1 MIMNRRRWL
10 LHIVLCALAHR
21 KGRTVLLLAVLAM
34 ASSLATALGIVS
46 SSMGKRVAEEVRK
59 YGANLVIIPESARLD
74 VGSGGLNFGV
84 VSEPTYL
91 QQRQVENTLAQSGLK
106 AERSFHLRG
115 ALHWKDADIMVE
127 GVNFSDIRRL
137 FPWWQLKGSWPAA
150 GETVVGNDL
159 ATRLGLKLGDT
170 MELAGNN
177 QMVRLRVSGIVSSGG
192 EEDGLLFLALP
203 ELQQA
208 LGLDGQ
214 LSLVRLMVTAG
225 GDSLKKSSSALQLL
239 LPTAKVSEVRQTART
254 SEGLL
259 AKVKLLMLMVTA
271 VVLVSAGSSVA
282 GTMSTTVL
290 ERGKEIGLM
299 KAMGGTRWEVMLIFC
314 GEAAMLGVLGGVA
327 GYLFGSVIAQF
338 ITKTVF
344 ASSAEFIPW
353 FAGISLGVSLF
364 LALLGSIGPM
374 ISVFKLDPVRS
385 LRGE

>member
-1 MIMNRRRWL
+1 MHRRRWL
-10 LHIVLCALAHR
+10 LKLLFRALAHR
-21 KGRTVLLLAVLAM
+21 TGRTALLLAVLAM

-46 SSMGKRVAEEVRK
+46 FSMGKRVAEEVRK

-74 VGSGGLNFGV
+74 VGSGGLNFGAI
-84 VSEPTYL
+84 SEPAYL
-91 QQRQVENTLAQSGLK
+91 QQRQVEDAMARSGLK

-115 ALHWKDADIMVE
+115 ALHWKNADIMVE
-127 GVNFSDIRRL
+127 GVDFADVRRL
-137 FPWWQLKGSWPAA
+137 FPWWQLKGNWPAA

-170 MELAGNN
+170 MELAGKA
-177 QMVRLRVSGIVSSGG
+177 QIVRLRISGIVSSGG

-214 LSLVRLMVTAG
+214 LTLVRLMVTAG
-225 GDSLKKSSSALQLL
+225 GDSLKKSATALQLL
-239 LPTAKVSEVRQTART
+239 LPSAKVNEVRQTART

-259 AKVKLLMLMVTA
+259 AKVKLLMIMVTA
-271 VVLVSAGSSVA
+271 VVLISAGSSVA

-290 ERGKEIGLM
+290 ERSKEIGLM

-314 GEAAMLGVLGGVA
+314 GEAALLGILGGLA
-327 GYLFGSVIAQF
+327 GYLFGSAIAQF
-338 ITKTVF
+338 ITRTVF
-344 ASSAEFIPW
+344 SASAEFVPW

-364 LALLGSIGPM
+364 LALLGSVGPM
-374 ISVFKLDPVRS
+374 ISVFRLDPVRS

>member
-1 MIMNRRRWL
+1 MKRRRWL
-10 LHIVLCALAHR
+10 LHLVLRALAHR
-21 KGRTVLLLAVLAM
+21 RGRTLLLLSVLAM

-46 SSMGKRVAEEVRK
+46 YSMEKRVAEEVRK
-59 YGANLVIIPESARLD
+59 YGANLIIIPETARID
-74 VGSGGLNFGV
+74 IGSGGLNFGV
-84 VSEPTYL
+84 VSEPAYL
-91 QQRQVENTLAQSGLK
+91 QQRQVDEALAKSGLK
-106 AERSFHLRG
+106 AERSFHLRA
-115 ALHWKDADIMVE
+115 ALQWGNSDLMVE
-127 GVNFSDIRRL
+127 GVNFADIRRL
-137 FPWWQLKGSWPAA
+137 FPWWQLKGNWPTA

-159 ATRLGLKLGDT
+159 ATRLRLKPGDT
-170 MELAGNN
+170 TELVGRG
-177 QMVRLRVSGIVSSGG
+177 QTLRLRVSGIVSSGG

-214 LSLVRLMVTAG
+214 LTLVRLLVTAG
-225 GDSLKKSSSALQLL
+225 GDSFKKSAAALQLL
-239 LPTAKVSEVRQTART
+239 LPSAKVSEVRQTART

-314 GEAAMLGVLGGVA
+314 GEAALLGILGGIA
-327 GYLFGSVIAQF
+327 GYLFGAVIAQF
-338 ITKTVF
+338 ITRTVF
-344 ASSAEFIPW
+344 SASASFIPW
-353 FAGISLGVSLF
+353 FAGVSLGVSLF
-364 LALLGSIGPM
+364 LALLGSVGPM
-374 ISVFKLDPVRS
+374 ASVFRLDPVRS

>member
-1 MIMNRRRWL
+1 MNRRRWL
-10 LHIVLCALAHR
+10 LHLVLRALGHR

-46 SSMGKRVAEEVRK
+46 YSMEKRVAEEVRK
-59 YGANLVIIPESARLD
+59 YGANLIIIPESARLD
-74 VGSGGLNFGV
+74 VGSGGLNFGA

-91 QQRQVENTLAQSGLK
+91 QQRQVEDTLAQSGLK
-106 AERSFHLRG
+106 AEQSFHLRG
-115 ALHWKDADIMVE
+115 ALQWRSADLMVE
-127 GVNFSDIRRL
+127 GVNFADIRRL

-150 GETVVGNDL
+150 GETVVGSDL
-159 ATRLGLKLGDT
+159 AARLKLKPGDSV
-170 MELAGNN
+170 ELAGKASTL
-177 QMVRLRVSGIVSSGG
+177 RLRISGIVTSGG

-214 LSLVRLMVTAG
+214 VSLVRLMVTAG
-225 GDSLKKSSSALQLL
+225 GGDSLKNSAAALQTL
-239 LPTAKVSEVRQTART
+239 LPTAKVTEVRQTART

-259 AKVKLLMLMVTA
+259 AKVKMLMLMVTA
-271 VVLVSAGSSVA
+271 VVLVSAGSSVT

-299 KAMGGTRWEVMLIFC
+299 KAMGGTRREVMLIFC
-314 GEAAMLGVLGGVA
+314 GEAALLGMLGGGA
-327 GYLFGSVIAQF
+327 GYLFGSGIAQF

-344 ASSAEFIPW
+344 AAPVEFVPW

-364 LALLGSIGPM
+364 LALLGSVGPM
-374 ISVFKLDPVRS
+374 ISVFRLDPVKS

>member
-1 MIMNRRRWL
+1 MNRRRWL
-10 LHIVLCALAHR
+10 IHLVTRALVHR
-21 KGRTVLLLAVLAM
+21 MGRTVLLLAVLAM

-59 YGANLVIIPESARLD
+59 YGANLIVIPESARLD
-74 VGSGGLNFGV
+74 IGSGGLNFGV
-84 VSEPTYL
+84 VSEPAYL
-91 QQRQVENTLAQSGLK
+91 QQRVVEEALVKSGLK
-106 AERSFHLRG
+106 AEVSFHLRG
-115 ALHWKDADIMVE
+115 ALHMKDADIMVE

-137 FPWWQLKGSWPAA
+137 FPWWQLKGNWPAA
-150 GETVVGNDL
+150 GETVIGTDL
-159 ATRLGLKLGDT
+159 AARMKLKAGDEV
-170 MELAGNN
+170 ELAGSGTK
-177 QMVRLRVSGIVSSGG
+177 VRLRISGIVASGG
-192 EEDGLLFLALP
+192 EEDSLLFMALP

-208 LGLDGQ
+208 LGLGGQ
-214 LSLVRLMVTAG
+214 LTLVRLMVTTG
-225 GDSLKKSSSALQLL
+225 ENSLRQSAITLQQLL
-239 LPTAKVSEVRQTART
+239 PMAKVSEVRQTART

-290 ERGKEIGLM
+290 ERGKEIGLL

-338 ITKTVF
+338 ITRTVF
-344 ASSAEFIPW
+344 SASADFIPW
-353 FAGISLGVSLF
+353 FAGVSLGVSLF

>member
-1 MIMNRRRWL
+1 MNRRRWL
-10 LHIVLCALAHR
+10 IHLVLRALAHR

-59 YGANLVIIPESARLD
+59 YGANLIIIPQSARLD
-74 VGSGGLNFGV
+74 IGSGGLNFGV
-84 VSEPTYL
+84 VSESSYL
-91 QQRQVENTLAQSGLK
+91 NQRQVEEVLTRSGLK
-106 AERSFHLRG
+106 ADRSFHLRG
-115 ALHWKDADIMVE
+115 ALQLKNSDQRVE
-127 GVNFSDIRRL
+127 GVDFSDIRRL
-137 FPWWQLKGSWPAA
+137 FPWWQIKGNWPTA
-150 GETVVGNDL
+150 GETVVGSDL
-159 ATRLGLKLGDT
+159 IARLKLQPGDT
-170 MELAGNN
+170 IELAGRDKT
-177 QMVRLRVSGIVSSGG
+177 VRLRISGIVSSGG
-192 EEDGLLFLALP
+192 EEDGLLFMALP

-214 LSLVRLMVTAG
+214 ISLVRLMVTAG
-225 GDSLKKSSSALQLL
+225 GDSLKTKASALQALM
-239 LPTAKVSEVRQTART
+239 PSAKVSEVRQTART

-259 AKVKLLMLMVTA
+259 AKVKLLMFMVTA

-290 ERGKEIGLM
+290 ERGREIGLM

-327 GYLFGSVIAQF
+327 GYLFGTVIAQF
-338 ITKTVF
+338 ITTTVF
-344 ASSAEFIPW
+344 ASSADFIPW
-353 FAGISLGVSLF
+353 FAGVSLGVSLF

-374 ISVFKLDPVRS
+374 ISVFRLDPVRS

>member
-1 MIMNRRRWL
+1 MNRRRWL
-10 LHIVLCALAHR
+10 LQLVLRALAHR
-21 KGRTVLLLAVLAM
+21 WGRTVLLLAVLAM

-46 SSMGKRVAEEVRK
+46 ISMGKRVAEEVRK

-84 VSEPTYL
+84 IAEPAYL
-91 QQRQVENTLAQSGLK
+91 KQREMEDALARSGLK

-115 ALHWKDADIMVE
+115 VLHWKNADLMVD
-127 GVNFSDIRRL
+127 GVNFADIRRL
-137 FPWWQLKGSWPAA
+137 FPWWQLKGNWPTA

-170 MELAGNN
+170 MELARKD
-177 QMVRLRVSGIVSSGG
+177 QIVRLRISGIVSSGG

-208 LGLDGQ
+208 LDLDGQ
-214 LSLVRLMVTAG
+214 LTLVRLMVTAG
-225 GDSLKKSSSALQLL
+225 GDSLKKSAAALQLL
-239 LPTAKVSEVRQTART
+239 LPTAKVNEVRQTART

-259 AKVKLLMLMVTA
+259 AKVKLLMIMVTA
-271 VVLVSAGSSVA
+271 VVLISAGSSVA

-314 GEAAMLGVLGGVA
+314 GEAALLGILGGAA
-327 GYLFGSVIAQF
+327 GYLLGSAIAQF
-338 ITKTVF
+338 ITRTVF
-344 ASSAEFIPW
+344 AASAEFIPW
-353 FAGISLGVSLF
+353 FAGISMGVSLF
-364 LALLGSIGPM
+364 LALLGSVGPM

>member
-1 MIMNRRRWL
+1 MHRRRWL
-10 LHIVLCALAHR
+10 LQLVLRALVHR
-21 KGRTVLLLAVLAM
+21 KGRTLLLLAVLAM

-46 SSMGKRVAEEVRK
+46 YSMKKQVAEEVRK
-59 YGANLVIIPESARLD
+59 YGANLIISPESARLD

-84 VSEPTYL
+84 IAEPAYL
-91 QQRQVENTLAQSGLK
+91 QQREVEDALSRSALK
-106 AERSFHLRG
+106 AERSFHLHG
-115 ALHWKDADIMVE
+115 ALQWKTADLMVD
-127 GVNFSDIRRL
+127 GVNFTDIRRL
-137 FPWWQLKGSWPAA
+137 FPWWQLKGNWPAA
-150 GETVVGNDL
+150 GETVVGSDL
-159 ATRLGLKLGDT
+159 ATRLKLKTGD
-170 MELAGNN
+170 MLELVGKAKT
-177 QMVRLRVSGIVSSGG
+177 VSLRISGIVSSGG

-214 LSLVRLMVTAG
+214 LTLVRLMVTAG
-225 GDSLKKSSSALQLL
+225 DDSLKKSAAALQQL
-239 LPTAKVSEVRQTART
+239 LPSAKVNEVRQTART

-259 AKVKLLMLMVTA
+259 AKVKLLMFMVTA
-271 VVLVSAGSSVA
+271 VVLISAGSSVA

-299 KAMGGTRWEVMLIFC
+299 KAMGGTRWEVMLIFS
-314 GEAAMLGVLGGVA
+314 GEAAMLGILGGLA
-327 GYLFGSVIAQF
+327 GYLFGSAIAQF

-344 ASSAEFIPW
+344 SASAEFIPW

-364 LALLGSIGPM
+364 LALLGSVGPM